1 MTLRAINRNSG
12 GRTGHFN
19 SEGNRKSEGKQET
32 LTVRVQETVIAKVI
46 EGVG

>member
-1 MTLRAINRNSG
+1 MTLRVINRNSG

-19 SEGNRKSEGKQET
+19 SQGNKKSEGQKET
-32 LTVRVQETVIAKVI
+32 LTVRVQETVIVRVI